1 MRPLLE
7 FSSVSQHGK
16 TLLRQETHAQQA
28 SLIEAD
34 YLLAD
39 RTRGEE
45 DLDEAPE
52 DEDHQAG
59 KQHGAQVAAKESTD
73 EEMI

>member
-1 MRPLLE
+1 LI
-7 FSSVSQHGK
+7 
-16 TLLRQETHAQQA
+16 QA
-28 SLIEAD
+28 A

-59 KQHGAQVAAKESTD
+59 KQHGAQVAAKKSTG
-73 EEMI
+73 EEVMAKDIFWAQPSVDRDTG